1 MNEKRSYP
9 RIEGNLAL
17 KLFSSDCDL
26 VTETKNISCSGA
38 YCAVN
43 KNIEPMTKLDIVLL
57 VPNGNK
63 ATQKNV
69 KKINCKGVVVR
80 SEHVQDNGKQS
91 YCIGIYFSEIKDPD
105 RRALASYISSLSK
118 PSNIF

>member
-9 RIEGNLAL
+9 RVTGSLAL
-17 KLFSSDCDL
+17 KLCADDCDL
-26 VTETKNISCSGA
+26 VTETKNISASGA

-43 KNIEPMTKLDIVLL
+43 KSIEPMTKLSMVLL
-57 VPNGNK
+57 VPLNTTNHK
-63 ATQKNV
+63 DV

-80 SEHVQDNGKQS
+80 SEHIQDNGRQS
-91 YCIGIYFSEIKDPD
+91 YCLGIYFSEIKEND
-105 RRALASYISSLSK
+105 RRILASYISSLSK